1 MKTKYS
7 HLFIALVT
15 LLSAMTIHSCGE
27 NEIIVPNKT
36 EEDTKLEI
44 DSVSSHFKFEYT
56 YNDDVIELTDEQI
69 SYVDLTRGEYFRPS
83 SIYLKSNTPKE
94 LIPKKGT
101 ILVVFTEN
109 EVYPLGL
116 MSVVNSVTQLSDGI
130 LLDVSDATLEEVY
143 KELDMDI
150 RLNAEQIKQ
159 LKYASSSIGEP
170 ELEEINESDFFMDA
184 PACQEYFRNINTLV
198 SG

>member
-143 KELDMDI
+143 EELDMDI

-159 LKYASSSIGEP
+159 FIKFHSFTI
-170 ELEEINESDFFMDA
+170 DRV
-184 PACQEYFRNINTLV
+184 Q
-198 SG
+198 

>member
-56 YNDDVIELTDEQI
+56 YIKHSQGADSKERHHTGCFYRKRSVSTRP
-69 SYVDLTRGEYFRPS
+69 YVCG
-83 SIYLKSNTPKE
+83 
-94 LIPKKGT
+94 
-101 ILVVFTEN
+101 
-109 EVYPLGL
+109 
-116 MSVVNSVTQLSDGI
+116 
-130 LLDVSDATLEEVY
+130 
-143 KELDMDI
+143 
-150 RLNAEQIKQ
+150 
-159 LKYASSSIGEP
+159 
-170 ELEEINESDFFMDA
+170 
-184 PACQEYFRNINTLV
+184 
-198 SG
+198 